1 MPAPAVL
8 VLMLALAA
16 PPDTTPAVSLDTAVG
31 PVMASLASGVTASLA
46 VGVPAPDD
54 TVRRRRKSVDV
65 SEWYER
71 RLRIH
76 RYGSYA
82 VYPLFA
88 LQAVA
93 GNQIYRD
100 QRTGPAWA
108 KNSMRY
114 GATALA
120 GVFTSNTVTGLWNLW
135 DSRSVPQGRTRR
147 VLHALLML
155 GSDAG
160 FTYAGSRLAEEAETS
175 SIKREAHRNWA
186 YGSMA
191 ATLAG
196 IGVIRYWPED

>member
-8 VLMLALAA
+8 ALMLALAA
-16 PPDTTPAVSLDTAVG
+16 PRDTTPAVSLDTAVG

-46 VGVPAPDD
+46 GGVTAPDD
-54 TVRRRRKSVDV
+54 TVRRRRKSVEV

-100 QRTGPAWA
+100 QRTGPEWA

-160 FTYAGSRLAEEAETS
+160 FTYAGSRLAEQAETS

>member
-8 VLMLALAA
+8 TLLLLLAA
-16 PPDTTPAVSLDTAVG
+16 RPSTGEAARVDTMAG
-31 PVMASLASGVTASLA
+31 PVQSALVAGIQLA
-46 VGVPAPDD
+46 DD
-54 TVRRRRKSVDV
+54 TVPTGRRRSIEV

-88 LQAVA
+88 LTTLS
-93 GNQIYRD
+93 GNALYDDPRN
-100 QRTGPAWA
+100 GPGWA
-108 KNSMRY
+108 KNGMRY

-135 DSRSVPQGRTRR
+135 DSRAVRQGRTRR
-147 VLHALLML
+147 TLHAVLML
-155 GSDAG
+155 ASDAG
-160 FTYAGSRLAEEAETS
+160 FTYAGAKLADQAENS
-175 SIKREAHRNWA
+175 VDKRREHRAWA

-191 ATLAG
+191 TTLAA
-196 IGVIRYWPED
+196 ISVIKLWPEK